1 MLSLIVLRT
10 AKLDAALAFYRALGL
25 EFVSE
30 QHGNGPIHYST
41 QIDKTVLEIYPG
53 KEGSAPPRLQ
63 AGATMLGFQVKSMDE
78 TLVSLQSFGIEI
90 ITPAKDSPWGR
101 RAVVVD
107 PDGRAVEISQPP
119 AVE

>member
-30 QHGNGPIHYST
+30 QHGSGPVHYST

-63 AGATMLGFQVKSMDE
+63 AGATMLGFQVKSVDD
-78 TLVSLQSFGIEI
+78 TLVSLQSLKVEVIS
-90 ITPAKDSPWGR
+90 PAKDSPWGR
-101 RAVVVD
+101 RAIVTD
-107 PDGRAVEISQPP
+107 PDGRAVEIMQSL
-119 AVE
+119 VSE